1 LLSPTPSSTAANSF
15 TSTSTD
21 ATLIPSAGN
30 TYREYV
36 RGFSTVQATSTYAND
51 TANLYDSPGNDTFTA
66 TPTGATMSLA
76 GGKTVVA
83 AGFKTV
89 NAYSKYGGTDTAN
102 LTGTAG
108 SDMAR
113 SNNFATCRCGADC
126 QSAVFP
132 AGWQP
137 TPRCSFFGTGHTAS
151 LWSTGTLM
159 KLSTGNAVR
168 AWYFARYNLD
178 GGGGSGDTV
187 TTMDAAVLPTKQ
199 TTVAGARIIAW
210 LADFAEMN
218 QDYSPGSQNSNKS
231 YAIAV
236 DEVLTASWS

>member
-1 LLSPTPSSTAANSF
+1 
-15 TSTSTD
+15 
-21 ATLIPSAGN
+21 
-30 TYREYV
+30 
-36 RGFSTVQATSTYAND
+36 
-51 TANLYDSPGNDTFTA
+51 
-66 TPTGATMSLA
+66 MSLA
-76 GGKTVVA
+76 RGKSVVA
-83 AGFKTV
+83 AGFKTA

-108 SDMAR
+108 TD
-113 SNNFATCRCGADC
+113 
-126 QSAVFP
+126 
-132 AGWQP
+132 
-137 TPRCSFFGTGHTAS
+137 TAS
-151 LWSTGTLM
+151 LWSTNTLM
-159 KLSTGNAVR
+159 KMSTGNTVR

-210 LADFAEMN
+210 LANFAEMN

-236 DEVLTASWS
+236 DQVLTAYWS